1 MRGERMEIE
10 YGARVVD
17 KSGKLLGKVDKV
29 ILDKWSG
36 EMTRFKVNT
45 GKDKVEL
52 FISPEDVAEAAPDEV
67 KLKMAM
73 DEPQPRMGV
82 EYGARVVDKN
92 DKFIGKVNYIAKDAW
107 TGENGKFKISTGKV
121 EDDLMVSPEDVLE
134 VTPTSVKLK
143 ISHDDLR
150 QQQ

>member
-1 MRGERMEIE
+1 MDIE

-17 KSGKLLGKVDKV
+17 KSGKLLGEVDKI

-36 EMTRFKVNT
+36 EITKFKVSL
-45 GKDKVEL
+45 GKNKVEL
-52 FISPEDVAEAAPDEV
+52 LISPEDVAEATPDEV
-67 KLKMAM
+67 KLKVAIA
-73 DEPQPRMGV
+73 ETQPRTEV

-92 DKFIGKVNYIAKDAW
+92 DKYIGKVNYIAKDAW
-107 TGENGKFKISTGKV
+107 TGESGKFKISAGKV
-121 EDDLMVSPEDVLE
+121 EDDLMASPEDVLE

-143 ISHDDLR
+143 ISRDELK